1 MNKLY
6 FIISLYFLNKKIKI
20 MEILSM
26 GKKVNDYFSKF
37 YFVKLDELGDDHESY
52 GNMVLNGS
60 SHAPLQI
67 NIDYIMKRAKKKEFD
82 KIREK
87 SPKIEKIIIDDNYS
101 EFDLK
106 NKNKKLIKNFKY
118 SEFNLPLIK
127 SKNKNK
133 SMENLHCYDFEEQN
147 IENILNKNNK
157 SNIFPEEMKRS
168 DTFITI
174 KNINF
179 KSKIMNKKIRE
190 NKNKR
195 YRNKEDLNSLPK
207 LKNKIFISNRNF
219 KSFIQTDMSE
229 IKTEVNK
236 RNHILKR
243 NAFLRRYDKKESI
256 NKRLTSLNDSL
267 LKINKNITK
276 IIRKSDEDIPQFELR
291 FNNLKNKLF
300 YNK

>member
-1 MNKLY
+1 
-6 FIISLYFLNKKIKI
+6 

-82 KIREK
+82 KIRKK

-106 NKNKKLIKNFKY
+106 NKNKKLIKKFKY

-157 SNIFPEEMKRS
+157 SNIFSEEMKRS

>member
-1 MNKLY
+1 
-6 FIISLYFLNKKIKI
+6 

-106 NKNKKLIKNFKY
+106 NKNKKLIKKFKY

-157 SNIFPEEMKRS
+157 SNIFSEEMKRS

-243 NAFLRRYDKKESI
+243 NAFLRRYDKKESL

-276 IIRKSDEDIPQFELR
+276 IIRKSDEDIPQFDLR

>member
-1 MNKLY
+1 
-6 FIISLYFLNKKIKI
+6 

-157 SNIFPEEMKRS
+157 SNIFSEEMKRS

-243 NAFLRRYDKKESI
+243 NAFLRRYDKKESL

-300 YNK
+300 YN

>member
-1 MNKLY
+1 
-6 FIISLYFLNKKIKI
+6 

-118 SEFNLPLIK
+118 SEINLPLIK

-157 SNIFPEEMKRS
+157 SNIFSEEMKRS

>member
-1 MNKLY
+1 
-6 FIISLYFLNKKIKI
+6 

-106 NKNKKLIKNFKY
+106 NKNKKLIKKFKY

-133 SMENLHCYDFEEQN
+133 SMENLHRYDFEKQN
-147 IENILNKNNK
+147 IENILIKNNK
-157 SNIFPEEMKRS
+157 SNIFSEEMKRS

>member
-1 MNKLY
+1 
-6 FIISLYFLNKKIKI
+6 

-67 NIDYIMKRAKKKEFD
+67 NINYIMKRAKKKEFD
-82 KIREK
+82 KIRKK

-101 EFDLK
+101 EFGLK
-106 NKNKKLIKNFKY
+106 NKNKKLIKKFKY

-157 SNIFPEEMKRS
+157 SNIFSEEMKRS

-179 KSKIMNKKIRE
+179 KSKNQNKKIRE

-195 YRNKEDLNSLPK
+195 YKNKEDLNSLPK

-276 IIRKSDEDIPQFELR
+276 IIRKSDDDIPQFDLR

>member
-1 MNKLY
+1 
-6 FIISLYFLNKKIKI
+6 

-67 NIDYIMKRAKKKEFD
+67 NINYIMKRAKKKEFD

-157 SNIFPEEMKRS
+157 SNIFSEEMKRS

>member
-1 MNKLY
+1 
-6 FIISLYFLNKKIKI
+6 

-82 KIREK
+82 KIRKK

-157 SNIFPEEMKRS
+157 SNIFSEEMKRS

>member
-1 MNKLY
+1 
-6 FIISLYFLNKKIKI
+6 

-82 KIREK
+82 KIRKK

-106 NKNKKLIKNFKY
+106 NKNKKLIKKFKY

>member
-1 MNKLY
+1 
-6 FIISLYFLNKKIKI
+6 

-101 EFDLK
+101 EFDIK
-106 NKNKKLIKNFKY
+106 NENKKLIKNFKY

-157 SNIFPEEMKRS
+157 SNIFSEEMKRS

-256 NKRLTSLNDSL
+256 NQRLTSLNDSL

>member
-1 MNKLY
+1 
-6 FIISLYFLNKKIKI
+6 
-20 MEILSM
+20 
-26 GKKVNDYFSKF
+26 
-37 YFVKLDELGDDHESY
+37 
-52 GNMVLNGS
+52 MVLNGS

-157 SNIFPEEMKRS
+157 SNIFSEEMKRS

-243 NAFLRRYDKKESI
+243 NAFLRRYDKKESL

>member
-1 MNKLY
+1 
-6 FIISLYFLNKKIKI
+6 

-67 NIDYIMKRAKKKEFD
+67 NINYIMKRAKKKEFD
-82 KIREK
+82 KIRKK

-157 SNIFPEEMKRS
+157 SNIFSEEMKRS

-256 NKRLTSLNDSL
+256 NQRLTSLNDSL

-276 IIRKSDEDIPQFELR
+276 IIGKSDEDIPQFELR

>member
-1 MNKLY
+1 
-6 FIISLYFLNKKIKI
+6 

-106 NKNKKLIKNFKY
+106 NKNKKLIKKFKY

-157 SNIFPEEMKRS
+157 SNIFSEEMKRS

-243 NAFLRRYDKKESI
+243 NAFLRRYDKKESL

>member
-1 MNKLY
+1 
-6 FIISLYFLNKKIKI
+6 

-157 SNIFPEEMKRS
+157 SNIFSEEMKRS

>member
-1 MNKLY
+1 
-6 FIISLYFLNKKIKI
+6 

-82 KIREK
+82 KIRKK

-157 SNIFPEEMKRS
+157 SNIFSEEMKRS

-243 NAFLRRYDKKESI
+243 NAFLRRYDKKESL

-276 IIRKSDEDIPQFELR
+276 IIRKSDEDTPQFELR
-291 FNNLKNKLF
+291 FNNLQNKLF

>member
-1 MNKLY
+1 
-6 FIISLYFLNKKIKI
+6 

-26 GKKVNDYFSKF
+26 GKKVIDYFSKF

-157 SNIFPEEMKRS
+157 SNIFSEEMKRS

>member
-1 MNKLY
+1 
-6 FIISLYFLNKKIKI
+6 

-106 NKNKKLIKNFKY
+106 NKNKKLIKTIQY
-118 SEFNLPLIK
+118 SEFNLPLIE

-133 SMENLHCYDFEEQN
+133 RMENLPYFDLEDQSINH
-147 IENILNKNNK
+147 IINK
-157 SNIFPEEMKRS
+157 SDKSNNFFDEMKRS
-168 DTFITI
+168 DTFITN
-174 KNINF
+174 KNINT
-179 KSKIMNKKIRE
+179 KSKILNKKIRQ
-190 NKNKR
+190 NKIKR
-195 YRNKEDLNSLPK
+195 FRNKEELNSLPK
-207 LKNKIFISNRNF
+207 LNNKIFITNRNL
-219 KSFIQTDMSE
+219 KSFIQTNMSE
-229 IKTEVNK
+229 IKKESNK

-243 NAFLRRYDKKESI
+243 NAFLRRYDKTESI
-256 NKRLTSLNDSL
+256 NKRLTSLNSGL
-267 LKINKNITK
+267 LKINKNVTK
-276 IIRKSDEDIPQFELR
+276 IIRKSNEEIPQFDLR
-291 FNNLKNKLF
+291 FNNLMNKLF

>member
-1 MNKLY
+1 
-6 FIISLYFLNKKIKI
+6 

-101 EFDLK
+101 EFELK

-157 SNIFPEEMKRS
+157 SNIFSEEMKRS

-256 NKRLTSLNDSL
+256 NQRLTSLNDSL

>member
-1 MNKLY
+1 
-6 FIISLYFLNKKIKI
+6 

-157 SNIFPEEMKRS
+157 SNIFSEEMKRS

-276 IIRKSDEDIPQFELR
+276 IIRKSDEDTPQFELR
-291 FNNLKNKLF
+291 FNNLNNKLF

>member
-1 MNKLY
+1 
-6 FIISLYFLNKKIKI
+6 

-157 SNIFPEEMKRS
+157 SNIFSEEMKRS

-276 IIRKSDEDIPQFELR
+276 IIRKSDKDIPQFELR

>member
-1 MNKLY
+1 
-6 FIISLYFLNKKIKI
+6 

-157 SNIFPEEMKRS
+157 SNIFSEEMKRS

-229 IKTEVNK
+229 IKTEANK

-243 NAFLRRYDKKESI
+243 NAFLRRYDKKESL

>member
-1 MNKLY
+1 
-6 FIISLYFLNKKIKI
+6 

-82 KIREK
+82 KIRK
-87 SPKIEKIIIDDNYS
+87 KPLKIEKIIIDDNYS

-106 NKNKKLIKNFKY
+106 NKNKKLIKKFKY

-157 SNIFPEEMKRS
+157 SNIFSEEMKRS

-243 NAFLRRYDKKESI
+243 NAFLRRYDKKESL
-256 NKRLTSLNDSL
+256 NKRLASLNDSL

>member
-1 MNKLY
+1 
-6 FIISLYFLNKKIKI
+6 
-20 MEILSM
+20 M

-256 NKRLTSLNDSL
+256 NQRLTSLNDSL

-276 IIRKSDEDIPQFELR
+276 IIRKSDEDIPQFDLR

>member
-1 MNKLY
+1 
-6 FIISLYFLNKKIKI
+6 

-157 SNIFPEEMKRS
+157 SNIFSEEMKRS

-243 NAFLRRYDKKESI
+243 NAFLRRYDKKESL

-276 IIRKSDEDIPQFELR
+276 IIRKSDEDITQFELR

>member
-1 MNKLY
+1 
-6 FIISLYFLNKKIKI
+6 

-106 NKNKKLIKNFKY
+106 NKNKKLIKKFKY

-243 NAFLRRYDKKESI
+243 NAFLRRYDKKESL

-276 IIRKSDEDIPQFELR
+276 IIRKSDEDTPQFELR

>member
-1 MNKLY
+1 
-6 FIISLYFLNKKIKI
+6 

-157 SNIFPEEMKRS
+157 SNIFSEEMKRS

-243 NAFLRRYDKKESI
+243 NAFLRRYDKKESL

>member
-1 MNKLY
+1 
-6 FIISLYFLNKKIKI
+6 

-157 SNIFPEEMKRS
+157 SNIFSEEMKRS

-276 IIRKSDEDIPQFELR
+276 IIGKSDEDIPQFELR

>member
-1 MNKLY
+1 
-6 FIISLYFLNKKIKI
+6 

-147 IENILNKNNK
+147 IENILNKNDK
-157 SNIFPEEMKRS
+157 SNIFSEEMKRS

>member
-1 MNKLY
+1 
-6 FIISLYFLNKKIKI
+6 

-106 NKNKKLIKNFKY
+106 NKNKKLIKKFKY

-157 SNIFPEEMKRS
+157 SNIFSEEMKRS

>member
-1 MNKLY
+1 
-6 FIISLYFLNKKIKI
+6 

-67 NIDYIMKRAKKKEFD
+67 NINYIMKRAKKKEFD
-82 KIREK
+82 KIRKK

-256 NKRLTSLNDSL
+256 NQRLTSLNDSL

-276 IIRKSDEDIPQFELR
+276 IIRKSDEDIPQFVLR

>member
-1 MNKLY
+1 
-6 FIISLYFLNKKIKI
+6 

-157 SNIFPEEMKRS
+157 SNIFSEEMKRS

-243 NAFLRRYDKKESI
+243 NAFLRRYDKKESL
-256 NKRLTSLNDSL
+256 NKRLSSLNDSL

-276 IIRKSDEDIPQFELR
+276 IIRKSDEDTPQFELR

>member
-1 MNKLY
+1 
-6 FIISLYFLNKKIKI
+6 

-106 NKNKKLIKNFKY
+106 NKNKKLIKKFKY

-133 SMENLHCYDFEEQN
+133 SMENLHCYDFEKQN
-147 IENILNKNNK
+147 IENILIKNNK
-157 SNIFPEEMKRS
+157 SNIFSEEMKRS
-168 DTFITI
+168 NTFITI

-256 NKRLTSLNDSL
+256 NKRLTSLNDIL

>member
-1 MNKLY
+1 
-6 FIISLYFLNKKIKI
+6 

-157 SNIFPEEMKRS
+157 SNIFSEEMKRS

-276 IIRKSDEDIPQFELR
+276 IIRKSDEDIPQFDLR

>member
-1 MNKLY
+1 
-6 FIISLYFLNKKIKI
+6 

-82 KIREK
+82 KIRKK

-243 NAFLRRYDKKESI
+243 NAFLRRYDKKESL
-256 NKRLTSLNDSL
+256 NKRLTSLNDIL

>member
-1 MNKLY
+1 
-6 FIISLYFLNKKIKI
+6 

-157 SNIFPEEMKRS
+157 SNIFSEEMKRS

-219 KSFIQTDMSE
+219 KSFIQTDLSE

-236 RNHILKR
+236 RNHILKK

-256 NKRLTSLNDSL
+256 NQRLTSLNDSL

-276 IIRKSDEDIPQFELR
+276 IIRKSDEDTPQFELR
-291 FNNLKNKLF
+291 FNNLNNKLF

>member
-1 MNKLY
+1 
-6 FIISLYFLNKKIKI
+6 
-20 MEILSM
+20 M

-157 SNIFPEEMKRS
+157 SNIFSEEMKRS

-243 NAFLRRYDKKESI
+243 NAFLRRYDKKESL

>member
-1 MNKLY
+1 
-6 FIISLYFLNKKIKI
+6 

-60 SHAPLQI
+60 SHSPLQI

-157 SNIFPEEMKRS
+157 SNIFSEEMKRS

-243 NAFLRRYDKKESI
+243 NAFLRRYDKKESL

-276 IIRKSDEDIPQFELR
+276 IIRKSDEDIPQFNLR
-291 FNNLKNKLF
+291 FNHLLKKLKF
-300 YNK
+300 PPKL